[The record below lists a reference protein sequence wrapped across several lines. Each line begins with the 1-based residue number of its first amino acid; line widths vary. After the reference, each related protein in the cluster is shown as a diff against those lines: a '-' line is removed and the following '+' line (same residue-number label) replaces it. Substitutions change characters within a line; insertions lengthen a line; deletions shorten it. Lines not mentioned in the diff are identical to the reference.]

1 MAIGQFAHQ
10 KPAPEHIVDRI
21 GCNADRR
28 SFARTIAAVVTML
41 WFCAELPAL
50 GLEIC
55 ARCMLDGARP
65 TALVEDNRVV
75 ACNEAALVDGVAIGS
90 SLATAHSISPRLVNF
105 CRDVAAEHNRLR
117 FLADAAYRFSASVSI
132 QEPSAILIEVDGSL
146 KLFGGLYGLKRAFIG
161 LLGELGHR
169 AHIGIGHTPLAA
181 LALARARE
189 NCNLPRFP
197 GRNDVKPVVV
207 EALRRLSLRHT
218 EFDSATVERLSNMGI
233 DTLGQVFRLPTA
245 ELGRRFGPKLLDY
258 LDRISGQ
265 QPDPR
270 ILVTPTERFIAEI
283 NFLQT
288 ISNKEALSFPM
299 QRLARDLG
307 HWLIG
312 RQLGVTRI
320 GWRFAAFN
328 STETAMEIEFARPQ
342 QNSQT
347 LLSIS
352 RLKLDALDLPDEVLT
367 LQLSTIRLASWRDEN
382 RSLFGRTEHS
392 GHAPPELIDQ
402 FKARLGDDV
411 CAGVRIRD
419 DHRPEFAWSSAAPA
433 LDTVARFERSSTQ
446 PMRRPLA
453 LLHTPKSTQRRRLE
467 LLRGPERI
475 DVGWWTTPN
484 VYDPAHRDYF
494 VARHANGS
502 QCWVFVDRNGDWFI
516 HGYFA

>member
-1 MAIGQFAHQ
+1 
-10 KPAPEHIVDRI
+10 
-21 GCNADRR
+21 
-28 SFARTIAAVVTML
+28 ML

-50 GLEIC
+50 GLEVC
-55 ARCMLDGARP
+55 ARSMLDDVRP
-65 TALVEDNRVV
+65 AVLVEDNRVV
-75 ACNEAALVDGVAIGS
+75 ACNEAAFADGVVIGS
-90 SLATAHSISPRLVNF
+90 SLATAHSISPRLVHF
-105 CRDVAAEHNRLR
+105 PRDVAAERNRLR

-132 QEPSAILIEVDGSL
+132 HEPSAILIEVDGSL

-161 LLGELGHR
+161 LLVDLGHR
-169 AHIGIGHTPLAA
+169 ADIGIGHTPLAA

-189 NCNLPRFP
+189 NCNLPRSP
-197 GRNDVKPVVV
+197 GPNKVKSAVV
-207 EALRRLSLRHT
+207 ESLRRLSLRHT
-218 EFDSATVERLSNMGI
+218 EFDSDTVERLSNMGI
-233 DTLGQVFRLPTA
+233 DTLGQVFRLPTT

-258 LDRISGQ
+258 LDRLSGQ

-299 QRLARDLG
+299 QRLARDLS

-320 GWRFAAFN
+320 GWRFAPFN
-328 STETAMEIEFARPQ
+328 STATAMEIEFAQPQ
-342 QNSQT
+342 QSSQA

-352 RLKLDALDLPDEVLT
+352 RLKLDALDLPDEVLS
-367 LQLSTIRLASWRDEN
+367 LRLSTIRLSAWQDE
-382 RSLFGRTEHS
+382 SGPLFGRSKHAGHS
-392 GHAPPELIDQ
+392 PSELIDQ

-411 CAGVRIRD
+411 CSGIRIRD
-419 DHRPEFAWSSAAPA
+419 DHRPESAWLSAQPTIDSTLRLDRSPPSPA
-433 LDTVARFERSSTQ
+433 
-446 PMRRPLA
+446 MRRPIA
-453 LLHTPKSTQRRRLE
+453 LLRTPKSIQRHQLE

-475 DVGWWTTPN
+475 DVGWWTTAN
-484 VYDPAHRDYF
+484 VYDPTHRDYF